1 MSCTRRS
8 GSSSAAS
15 PATSRMDRL
24 KSFLR
29 DLRRH
34 SSSSRSGC
42 GAAPRTRA
50 STTSNEFKFQ
60 VNWTFRGPLISDKS
74 ALVDE
79 LRRTIRDVNNF
90 PKPGIVFKDVT
101 PVLLD
106 ARLFAR
112 TVQLMAEPYRDA
124 RVTRV
129 VSIESRG
136 FLFGAPI
143 ALELGAGLVPIRKPG
158 KLPAA
163 TQRIE
168 YALEYGTDALEMHH
182 DAVQPGD
189 RVMVVDD
196 VLATGGTANAA
207 AQLVGGTGAAVV
219 GFSFLIELD
228 FLKGRQRLQGRR
240 VEALLHYA

>member
-1 MSCTRRS
+1 V
-8 GSSSAAS
+8 
-15 PATSRMDRL
+15 
-24 KSFLR
+24 
-29 DLRRH
+29 
-34 SSSSRSGC
+34 
-42 GAAPRTRA
+42 
-50 STTSNEFKFQ
+50 STTSNGFKFHL
-60 VNWTFRGPLISDKS
+60 NSMCRGHLISDKS
-74 ALVDE
+74 KLIDE
-79 LRRTIRDVNNF
+79 LKRTIRDVNNF

-106 ARLFAR
+106 AKLFGQAVTR
-112 TVQLMAEPYRDA
+112 MAEPYRDA
-124 RVTRV
+124 RISRV

-163 TQRIE
+163 TQRVE
-168 YALEYGTDALEMHH
+168 YALEYGTDALEMHD

-189 RVMVVDD
+189 RVLIVDD

-207 AQLVGGTGAAVV
+207 AQLVGATGASVA
-219 GFSFLIELD
+219 GFSFLIELE

>member
-1 MSCTRRS
+1 M
-8 GSSSAAS
+8 
-15 PATSRMDRL
+15 
-24 KSFLR
+24 
-29 DLRRH
+29 
-34 SSSSRSGC
+34 
-42 GAAPRTRA
+42 
-50 STTSNEFKFQ
+50 
-60 VNWTFRGPLISDKS
+60 ISDKS
-74 ALVDE
+74 KLIDE

-106 ARLFAR
+106 VKLFGQ
-112 TVQLMAEPYRDA
+112 TVRAMAEPYRDA
-124 RVTRV
+124 RITRI

-136 FLFGAPI
+136 FLFGAPL

-163 TQRIE
+163 TQRVE

-189 RVMVVDD
+189 RVLVVDD

-207 AQLVGGTGAAVV
+207 AQLVGGTGAHVA
-219 GFSFLIELD
+219 GFTFLIELD